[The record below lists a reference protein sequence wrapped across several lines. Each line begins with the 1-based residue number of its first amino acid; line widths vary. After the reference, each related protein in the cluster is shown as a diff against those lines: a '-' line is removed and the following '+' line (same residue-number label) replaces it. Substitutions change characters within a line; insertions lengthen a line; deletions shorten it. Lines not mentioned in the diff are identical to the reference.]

1 MVQQIAC
8 TRTVTSP
15 ISDFVPRCDIP
26 QPQPSIANCIHATRS
41 SMNRSTIWRKAP
53 AFPLA
58 RHTCRAQWHHVPR
71 RNFTCSSFLHR
82 EHDPRIKALDR
93 EISDDYAIIREKY
106 DTPKYPIVLA
116 HGLFGF
122 AELRLSPYFPAVEYW
137 HGIRDA
143 LTAQGATVLTPTV
156 PPSSSIADRAA
167 ALRSALEAQSP
178 APEAFTIVAHSM
190 GGLDARYMLSHLEPL
205 PVRVAA
211 LVTVATPHR
220 GSAFADY
227 LLDEEVSPLHQYLPR
242 LYQTFE
248 KAGLGTA
255 AFSQLTRRYMA
266 EEFNPSTPDRPD
278 VRYFSYGAAVEQPAL
293 LSPFRHP
300 HAVMTQAEGPNDG
313 LVSVE
318 SSHWGTY
325 KGTLVGVSHLDL
337 INWSN
342 RVGWTV
348 REWMGIKKNFNA
360 IAFYLDIADM
370 LAKEGY

>member
-1 MVQQIAC
+1 
-8 TRTVTSP
+8 
-15 ISDFVPRCDIP
+15 
-26 QPQPSIANCIHATRS
+26 
-41 SMNRSTIWRKAP
+41 MNRSTIWRKAP
-53 AFPLA
+53 ALSLTRYPYRKQPFLLQY
-58 RHTCRAQWHHVPR
+58 RS
-71 RNFTCSSFLHR
+71 FTYSRCFGR
-82 EHDPRIKALDR
+82 EHDPRIKALGR

-106 DTPKYPIVLA
+106 GKFYIDSSWNFSNSQPETPKYPIVLA

-143 LTAQGATVLTPTV
+143 LTAQGASVITPTV

-167 ALRSALEAQSP
+167 ALRSALEAHAP

-248 KAGLGTA
+248 RAGLGTA

-278 VRYFSYGAAVEQPAL
+278 VRYFSYGAAVERPAL

-300 HAVMTQAEGPNDG
+300 HAVMTQAEGSNDG

-325 KGTLVGVSHLDL
+325 KGTLLGVSHLDL

-370 LAKEGY
+370 LAKEGF

>member
-1 MVQQIAC
+1 MSRSIQRCRGPVLALGRSPY
-8 TRTVTSP
+8 RTQWPPASRR
-15 ISDFVPRCDIP
+15 SFS
-26 QPQPSIANCIHATRS
+26 SIGC
-41 SMNRSTIWRKAP
+41 
-53 AFPLA
+53 L
-58 RHTCRAQWHHVPR
+58 R
-71 RNFTCSSFLHR
+71 RD
-82 EHDPRIKALDR
+82 EDPRIRALGR
-93 EISDDYAIIREKY
+93 EISDDYAKIREKY
-106 DTPKYPIVLA
+106 ETPRYPIVLA

-122 AELRLSPYFPAVEYW
+122 AEFRVSSYLPAVQYW

-167 ALRSALEAQSP
+167 ALRSALETHAP
-178 APEAFTIVAHSM
+178 APEAVTIIAHSM
-190 GGLDARYMLSHLEPL
+190 GGLDARYMLAHLAPL

-227 LLDEEVSPLHQYLPR
+227 LLDEQVSPLHLPG
-242 LYQTFE
+242 LYKTLE
-248 KAGLGTA
+248 RAGLGTA
-255 AFSQLTRRYMA
+255 AFAQLTRRYMA
-266 EEFNPSTPDRPD
+266 DEFNPNTPDCPD
-278 VRYFSYGAAVEQPAL
+278 VRYFSYGAAVERPPL

-300 HAVMTQAEGPNDG
+300 HAVMTRAEGPNDG

-325 KGTLVGVSHLDL
+325 KGTLLGVSHLDL

-348 REWMGIKKNFNA
+348 REWMGMKRTFNA

-370 LAKEGY
+370 LAREGF

>member
-1 MVQQIAC
+1 
-8 TRTVTSP
+8 
-15 ISDFVPRCDIP
+15 
-26 QPQPSIANCIHATRS
+26 
-41 SMNRSTIWRKAP
+41 MNKSAIWRNAP
-53 AFPLA
+53 ASPLS
-58 RHTCRAQWHHVPR
+58 RQLYRAQCHR
-71 RNFTCSSFLHR
+71 SFACSTYLGR
-82 EHDPRIKALDR
+82 EHDPRIKALGR

-106 DTPKYPIVLA
+106 GAASDPTTPKYPIVLA

-156 PPSSSIADRAA
+156 PPSSSIADRAT
-167 ALRSALEAQSP
+167 ALRSALEAL
-178 APEAFTIVAHSM
+178 APMPQAVTIVAHSM
-190 GGLDARYMLSHLEPL
+190 GGLDTRYMLSHLAPL

-211 LVTVATPHR
+211 VVTVATPHR

-227 LLDEEVSPLHQYLPR
+227 LLDEEVSPLHHYLPQ

-266 EEFNPSTPDRPD
+266 EEFNPSTPDQPD
-278 VRYFSYGAAVEQPAL
+278 VRYFSYGAAVERPAL

-325 KGTLVGVSHLDL
+325 KGTLLGVSHLDL

-348 REWMGIKKNFNA
+348 REWMGIKRNFNA

>member
-1 MVQQIAC
+1 M
-8 TRTVTSP
+8 TL
-15 ISDFVPRCDIP
+15 DFLHSNATTLNNNASMEFC
-26 QPQPSIANCIHATRS
+26 AYATRQF
-41 SMNRSTIWRKAP
+41 MNTSRTWRKAP
-53 AFPLA
+53 ASALG
-58 RHTCRAQWHHVPR
+58 RLLYHAQWHHPVSR
-71 RNFTCSSFLHR
+71 RTFTRSSYQGR
-82 EHDPRIKALDR
+82 EHDPRIRALGR
-93 EISDDYAIIREKY
+93 EISGDYAIIREKY
-106 DTPKYPIVLA
+106 EIPKYPIVLA

-122 AELRLSPYFPAVEYW
+122 AEIRLSPYFPAVEYW

-167 ALRSALEAQSP
+167 ALRSALEAYAP
-178 APEAFTIVAHSM
+178 MPEAVTIVAHSM
-190 GGLDARYMLSHLEPL
+190 GGLDARYMLSHLAPL
-205 PVRVAA
+205 PVHVAA

-227 LLDEEVSPLHQYLPR
+227 LLDEEVSPLHQYLPQ
-242 LYQTFE
+242 LYQTLE

-266 EEFNPSTPDRPD
+266 EEFNPSTPDQPD
-278 VRYFSYGAAVEQPAL
+278 VRYFSYGAAVERPAL

-325 KGTLVGVSHLDL
+325 KGTLLGVSHLDL

>member
-1 MVQQIAC
+1 
-8 TRTVTSP
+8 
-15 ISDFVPRCDIP
+15 
-26 QPQPSIANCIHATRS
+26 
-41 SMNRSTIWRKAP
+41 MNRSVIWRNAP
-53 AFPLA
+53 ALPLS
-58 RHTCRAQWHHVPR
+58 RQLYRAQCH
-71 RNFTCSSFLHR
+71 RNFACSTYL
-82 EHDPRIKALDR
+82 AQ
-93 EISDDYAIIREKY
+93 
-106 DTPKYPIVLA
+106 TPKYPIVLA

-156 PPSSSIADRAA
+156 PPSSSIADRAT
-167 ALRSALEAQSP
+167 ALRSALEAHAP
-178 APEAFTIVAHSM
+178 MPEAVTIVAHSM
-190 GGLDARYMLSHLEPL
+190 GGLDARYMLSHLAPL
-205 PVRVAA
+205 PFRVAA
-211 LVTVATPHR
+211 VVTVATPHR

-227 LLDEEVSPLHQYLPR
+227 LLDEEVSPLHHYLPQ

-255 AFSQLTRRYMA
+255 AFSQLTRCYMA
-266 EEFNPSTPDRPD
+266 EEFNPNTPDQPD
-278 VRYFSYGAAVEQPAL
+278 VRYFSYGAAVERPAL

-325 KGTLVGVSHLDL
+325 KGTLLGVSHLDL

-370 LAKEGY
+370 LAKEATLPRTLDENPPSSTFVPRDPVIAFAVRQARNCRSPDVSQKAPRRNTTST

>member
-1 MVQQIAC
+1 
-8 TRTVTSP
+8 
-15 ISDFVPRCDIP
+15 
-26 QPQPSIANCIHATRS
+26 
-41 SMNRSTIWRKAP
+41 MNRSTIWRKAP
-53 AFPLA
+53 ALSLIRYPYRKQPFLLQ
-58 RHTCRAQWHHVPR
+58 CRS
-71 RNFTCSSFLHR
+71 FTRSRCFGR
-82 EHDPRIKALDR
+82 EHDPRIKALGR

-106 DTPKYPIVLA
+106 A

-143 LTAQGATVLTPTV
+143 LTAQGASVITPTV

-167 ALRSALEAQSP
+167 ALRSALEAHAP

-227 LLDEEVSPLHQYLPR
+227 LLDEEVSPLHRYLPR

-248 KAGLGTA
+248 GAGLGTA

-266 EEFNPSTPDRPD
+266 EEFNPSTPDRAD
-278 VRYFSYGAAVEQPAL
+278 VRYFSYGAAVERPAL

-300 HAVMTQAEGPNDG
+300 HAVMTQAEGSNDG
-313 LVSVE
+313 LSTATWPRTLDE
-318 SSHWGTY
+318 NPSSSTFVPRDPVIRLASDKRGIDE
-325 KGTLVGVSHLDL
+325 GR
-337 INWSN
+337 N
-342 RVGWTV
+342 RS
-348 REWMGIKKNFNA
+348 
-360 IAFYLDIADM
+360 
-370 LAKEGY
+370 

>member
-1 MVQQIAC
+1 
-8 TRTVTSP
+8 
-15 ISDFVPRCDIP
+15 
-26 QPQPSIANCIHATRS
+26 
-41 SMNRSTIWRKAP
+41 MNRSVIWRSAP
-53 AFPLA
+53 DLLLS
-58 RHTCRAQWHHVPR
+58 RQLYRAQWHR
-71 RNFTCSSFLHR
+71 SFACSAYLTR
-82 EHDPRIKALDR
+82 EHDPRIKALGR

-106 DTPKYPIVLA
+106 VSEVILQIRLVLETPKYPIVLA

-137 HGIRDA
+137 HGIHDA

-156 PPSSSIADRAA
+156 PPSSSIADRAT
-167 ALRSALEAQSP
+167 ALRSALEAHAP
-178 APEAFTIVAHSM
+178 MPEAVTIVAHSM
-190 GGLDARYMLSHLEPL
+190 GGLDARYMLSHLAPL

-211 LVTVATPHR
+211 VVTVATPHR

-227 LLDEEVSPLHQYLPR
+227 LLDEEVSPLHHYLPQ

-266 EEFNPSTPDRPD
+266 EEFNPSTPDQPD
-278 VRYFSYGAAVEQPAL
+278 VRYFSYGAAVERPAL

-300 HAVMTQAEGPNDG
+300 HAIMTQAEGPNDG

-325 KGTLVGVSHLDL
+325 KGTLLGVSHLDL

>member
-1 MVQQIAC
+1 
-8 TRTVTSP
+8 
-15 ISDFVPRCDIP
+15 
-26 QPQPSIANCIHATRS
+26 
-41 SMNRSTIWRKAP
+41 MNRSTIWRKAP
-53 AFPLA
+53 ALSLIKYPYRKQPFLLQ
-58 RHTCRAQWHHVPR
+58 CRG
-71 RNFTCSSFLHR
+71 FTHSHCFGR
-82 EHDPRIKALDR
+82 EHDPRIKALGR

-106 DTPKYPIVLA
+106 ETPKYPIVLA

-143 LTAQGATVLTPTV
+143 LTAQGASVITPTV

-167 ALRSALEAQSP
+167 ALRSALEAHAP

-227 LLDEEVSPLHQYLPR
+227 LLDEEVSPLHRYLPR

-248 KAGLGTA
+248 RAGLGTA

-266 EEFNPSTPDRPD
+266 EEFNPSTPDRAD
-278 VRYFSYGAAVEQPAL
+278 VRYFSYGAAVERPAL

-370 LAKEGY
+370 LAKEGF

>member
-1 MVQQIAC
+1 M
-8 TRTVTSP
+8 P
-15 ISDFVPRCDIP
+15 
-26 QPQPSIANCIHATRS
+26 
-41 SMNRSTIWRKAP
+41 
-53 AFPLA
+53 
-58 RHTCRAQWHHVPR
+58 
-71 RNFTCSSFLHR
+71 
-82 EHDPRIKALDR
+82 E
-93 EISDDYAIIREKY
+93 
-106 DTPKYPIVLA
+106 TPKYPIVLA

-143 LTAQGATVLTPTV
+143 LTAQGASVITPTV

-167 ALRSALEAQSP
+167 ALRSALEAHAP

-248 KAGLGTA
+248 RAGLGTA

-266 EEFNPSTPDRPD
+266 EEFNPSTPDRAD
-278 VRYFSYGAAVEQPAL
+278 VRYFSYGAAVERPAL

-325 KGTLVGVSHLDL
+325 KGTLLGNTATWLRTLDENPSSSTFVPRDPVIRL
-337 INWSN
+337 ASDKRGIGEGRN
-342 RVGWTV
+342 RS
-348 REWMGIKKNFNA
+348 
-360 IAFYLDIADM
+360 
-370 LAKEGY
+370 

>member
-1 MVQQIAC
+1 MHSRRDVISSLQSFYLTI
-8 TRTVTSP
+8 RTLPTPTLLSH
-15 ISDFVPRCDIP
+15 C
-26 QPQPSIANCIHATRS
+26 AHATQQ
-41 SMNRSTIWRKAP
+41 SMNKSAIWRNAP
-53 AFPLA
+53 ASPLS
-58 RHTCRAQWHHVPR
+58 RQLYRAQCHR
-71 RNFTCSSFLHR
+71 SFACSTYLGR
-82 EHDPRIKALDR
+82 EHDPRIKALGR
-93 EISDDYAIIREKY
+93 EISDDYATIREKY
-106 DTPKYPIVLA
+106 ETPKYPIVLA

-137 HGIRDA
+137 HGIREA

-156 PPSSSIADRAA
+156 PPSSSIADRAT
-167 ALRSALEAQSP
+167 ALRSALEAL
-178 APEAFTIVAHSM
+178 APMPQAVTIVAHSM
-190 GGLDARYMLSHLEPL
+190 GGLDTRYMLSHLAPL

-211 LVTVATPHR
+211 VVTVATPHR

-227 LLDEEVSPLHQYLPR
+227 LLDEEVSPLHHYLPQ

-266 EEFNPSTPDRPD
+266 EEFNPSTPDQPD
-278 VRYFSYGAAVEQPAL
+278 VRYFSYGAAVERPAL

-325 KGTLVGVSHLDL
+325 KGTLLGVSHLDL

-348 REWMGIKKNFNA
+348 REWMGIKRNFNA

>member
-1 MVQQIAC
+1 
-8 TRTVTSP
+8 
-15 ISDFVPRCDIP
+15 
-26 QPQPSIANCIHATRS
+26 
-41 SMNRSTIWRKAP
+41 MNRSVIWRNAP
-53 AFPLA
+53 DLLLS
-58 RHTCRAQWHHVPR
+58 RQLYRAQWHR
-71 RNFTCSSFLHR
+71 SFACSAYLTR
-82 EHDPRIKALDR
+82 EHDPRIKALGR
-93 EISDDYAIIREKY
+93 EISDDYATIREKY
-106 DTPKYPIVLA
+106 GTASNSSVWETPKYPIVLA

-156 PPSSSIADRAA
+156 PPSSSIADRAT
-167 ALRSALEAQSP
+167 ALRSALEAHAP
-178 APEAFTIVAHSM
+178 MPEAVTIVAHSM
-190 GGLDARYMLSHLEPL
+190 GGLDARYMLSHLAPL

-211 LVTVATPHR
+211 VVTVATPHR

-227 LLDEEVSPLHQYLPR
+227 LLDEEVSPLHHYLPQ

-266 EEFNPSTPDRPD
+266 EEFNPSTPDQPD
-278 VRYFSYGAAVEQPAL
+278 VRYFSYGAAVERPAL

-300 HAVMTQAEGPNDG
+300 HAIMTQAEGPNDG

-325 KGTLVGVSHLDL
+325 KGTLLGVSHLDL

>member
-1 MVQQIAC
+1 M
-8 TRTVTSP
+8 SP
-15 ISDFVPRCDIP
+15 
-26 QPQPSIANCIHATRS
+26 QHSIVSSTHAIQK
-41 SMNRSTIWRKAP
+41 SMNRSIIWRKAP
-53 AFPLA
+53 VPTLVKYPY
-58 RHTCRAQWHHVPR
+58 RKQRPIVQCRS
-71 RNFTCSSFLHR
+71 FTYSRCVGR
-82 EHDPRIKALDR
+82 EFDPRIKAVGR
-93 EISDDYAIIREKY
+93 AISDDYALIREKY

-122 AELRLSPYFPAVEYW
+122 AELSLSPYFPSVEYW

-143 LTAQGATVLTPTV
+143 LTAQGATVLTPAV

-167 ALRSALEAQSP
+167 ALRSALEAHAP
-178 APEAFTIVAHSM
+178 APEAVTIVAHSM

-227 LLDEEVSPLHQYLPR
+227 LLDEEVSPVHHYLPQ
-242 LYQTFE
+242 LYKTLE
-248 KAGLGTA
+248 RAGLGTA

-266 EEFNPSTPDRPD
+266 EEFNPSTPDQPD
-278 VRYFSYGAAVEQPAL
+278 VRYFSYGAAVERPAL

-318 SSHWGTY
+318 SSSWGTY
-325 KGTLVGVSHLDL
+325 KGTLLGVSHLDL

-370 LAKEGY
+370 LAKEGF